1 MDRFLLA
8 LLAFVVVA
16 VLFVGGAGGA
26 GMAEY
31 GEAMGRAREA
41 EAAASIE
48 ITRINADMA
57 ISLAAIRAEIDTL
70 TLVIGS
76 LQQERERADQQM
88 MMLIGAVF
96 VVVVLFV
103 VRPK

>member
-1 MDRFLLA
+1 MDRWLLA
-8 LLAFVVVA
+8 GLVALVVGAIVI
-16 VLFVGGAGGA
+16 GGSGE